1 MKCMKTLLEIE
12 KKNLVNVLTFI
23 QDKTCITLK
32 SLM

>member
-1 MKCMKTLLEIE
+1 MKCMKTLLEIG
-12 KKNLVNVLTFI
+12 KKNLVNALTFI